1 MGWDDVIMAG
11 TLHLGTS
18 GFAYEEWR
26 HGVFYPE
33 GVSASRMLSHYASV
47 FESVEI
53 NYTFRRFPS
62 EATLRTWLSQTP
74 ETFRFALKA
83 NQRITHG
90 RRLRA
95 VGAEVSDFLT
105 RARELG
111 DRLGP
116 ILFQLPPNLEYDRAL
131 LEDFLELLP
140 AGLSAA
146 MEFRHPSWRNACDLL
161 ADRGIARCVADTDEQ
176 PAAETDLSWSPF
188 GYLRLRRATYGA
200 RELEEWALRIQHAL
214 HDGADVYCYFKHEDS
229 AAGPRMAQALRSFL
243 VAKGTPRAGEPRK

>member
-1 MGWDDVIMAG
+1 MGG

-18 GFAYEEWR
+18 GYAYEEWR

-33 GVSASRMLSHYASV
+33 GVTASRMLAHYASV
-47 FESVEI
+47 FGSVEI

-62 EATLRTWLSQTP
+62 EATMRSWLTQTP

-95 VGAEVSDFLT
+95 VGPDVADFLV

-116 ILFQLPPNLEYDRAL
+116 ILFQLPPNLEYDPAL
-131 LEDFLELLP
+131 LEEFLSLLP
-140 AGLSAA
+140 ESLGVA
-146 MEFRHPSWRNACDLL
+146 MEFRHPSWDAAWGLL

-176 PAAETDLSWSPF
+176 PAMETDLCWAPF
-188 GYLRLRRATYGA
+188 GYLRLRRATYGEA
-200 RELEEWALRIQHAL
+200 ELMAWATRIRDAL
-214 HDGADVYCYFKHEDS
+214 AAGTDVYCYFKHEDS
-229 AAGPRMAQALRSFL
+229 AAGPRMAQALGSLL
-243 VAKGTPRAGEPRK
+243 VSGSTERPAEPRK